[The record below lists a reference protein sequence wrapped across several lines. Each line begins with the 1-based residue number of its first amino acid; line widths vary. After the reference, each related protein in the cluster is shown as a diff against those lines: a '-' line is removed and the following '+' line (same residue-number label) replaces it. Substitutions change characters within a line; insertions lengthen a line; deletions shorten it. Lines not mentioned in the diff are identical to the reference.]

1 MFISFICKN
10 QKDMKSVYCC
20 LLLLIGI
27 IVNCPDTLAQQDSVT
42 VHKTFT
48 IESKKLKETR
58 TINVWTPPGYSIAN
72 DSFAVL
78 YMADGGIAE
87 DFPHIAQTVSDLVAA
102 NKIPPVI
109 LVGIENTQRR
119 RDLTGPTE
127 IKKDK
132 EIAPVVGGST
142 VFRSFIKEEL
152 FPEIS
157 KRYRVKRERSIMG
170 ESLAGLF
177 VIETFLQSPE
187 MFDRYIAM
195 DPSLWWNDRYLVK
208 HAAGYISKLSA
219 GKKLWFAGSQDISD
233 DTRKLSGVLEMAKLR
248 GLQWHYSDEP
258 GEQHATIYKATK
270 EKALVWTFNKQ

>member
-1 MFISFICKN
+1 
-10 QKDMKSVYCC
+10 MKCVYCC
-20 LLLLIGI
+20 ILLLMGI
-27 IVNCPDTLAQQDSVT
+27 IVNCPDTLAQQDSVP
-42 VHKTFT
+42 VHETFR
-48 IESKKLKETR
+48 IESKNVKETR
-58 TINVWTPPGYSIAN
+58 TINVWTPPGYSATI

-87 DFPHIAQTVSDLVAA
+87 DFPHIAQTVSDLVTT

-132 EIAPVVGGST
+132 EIAPAVGGAA

-157 KRYRVKRERSIMG
+157 KRYRIKNERSIMG

-177 VIETFLQSPE
+177 VVETFLQSPE

-208 HAAGYISKLSA
+208 NAAGYISKLPA
-219 GKKLWFAGSQDISD
+219 GKRLWFAGSQDVSN
-233 DTRKLSGVLEMAKLR
+233 DTRQLSAALEAAR
-248 GLQWHYSDEP
+248 RPGLQWHYSDEP
-258 GEQHATIYKATK
+258 LEQHATIYKATK
-270 EKALVWTFNKQ
+270 EKALVWAFNKQ